1 MKKTTLFTVLM
12 MIGFVTNIKSQS
24 ITTISA
30 MTLIEN
36 TSLSFG
42 SSLLLNALGRTIELL
57 LNSTIRVYPFGIITS
72 AVTLTYK

>member
-1 MKKTTLFTVLM
+1 MKKTTLFTVLV

-72 AVTLTYK
+72 AVTLTYN